1 MKIMFV
7 SAMPKGSPYL
17 QEASDEIN
25 EIDTGIFHGYDVSN
39 SNEFITKQYQHITRE
54 NFTFILKFKPDIL
67 HFTGHGEETGIVF
80 DDEYLH
86 FSRTTSE
93 HV

>member
-39 SNEFITKQYQHITRE
+39 SNEFITRY
-54 NFTFILKFKPDIL
+54 
-67 HFTGHGEETGIVF
+67 
-80 DDEYLH
+80 
-86 FSRTTSE
+86 TSFYWSWGRNRYSFR
-93 HV
+93 